1 MLERMTELRFE
12 VDEREKTSVD
22 KADEDPKQ
30 IVARI
35 ILSQVHTLLL
45 SGCEFESTFFFFS
58 SRLNAPPTTLSRVH
72 SSFIYH

>member
-35 ILSQVHTLLL
+35 ILSQVHT
-45 SGCEFESTFFFFS
+45 
-58 SRLNAPPTTLSRVH
+58 
-72 SSFIYH
+72 